1 MSKLNFSI
9 SGNSITATRYD
20 GKARQFSLIVDEPE
34 ELGGQDIAPNPVEYL
49 LAAYAGCINVVIH
62 LVANELRV
70 TVSNIKI
77 NINGDINPERLLG
90 LSKVDRAGFESLT
103 VDIDLETEAPREVIE
118 KLFEQVKDRCPLNDN
133 LSNSTPLVYNI
144 KHLNIN
150 HLVN

>member
-20 GKARQFSLIVDEPE
+20 GKARQFSLVVDEPE

-62 LVANELRV
+62 LVAKELQV

-77 NINGDINPERLLG
+77 NINGDINPGRLLG
-90 LSKVDRAGFESLT
+90 LSKVDRAGFESLN
-103 VDIDLETEAPREVIE
+103 VDIDLDSDGPKDLIDR
-118 KLFEQVKDRCPLNDN
+118 LFEQVKDRCPLNDN
-133 LSNSTPLVYNI
+133 LSNSTPVNYNI
-144 KHLNIN
+144 KHL
-150 HLVN
+150 VN

>member
-20 GKARQFSLIVDEPE
+20 GKARHFSLVVDEPE
-34 ELGGQDIAPNPVEYL
+34 ELGGQDSAPNPVEYL

-62 LVANELRV
+62 LVAKELQV

-77 NINGDINPERLLG
+77 DINGDINPGRLLG
-90 LSKVDRAGFESLT
+90 LSQVDRAGFESLN
-103 VDIDLETEAPREVIE
+103 VDIDLDSDGPKELID

-133 LSNSTPLVYNI
+133 LSNLTPINYNI
-144 KHLNIN
+144 KHL
-150 HLVN
+150 VN